1 MPGLLGGVTGDTTLR
16 TDAGGQV
23 LAGMKIDVPTAAIGL
38 LHLGGI
44 DVTYD
49 GENRFTGTAK
59 VELPPAYSSAIDR
72 SSVTFG
78 FEDGELSLLTVEPP
92 PFNPTLPIV
101 GSPPTPVV
109 GLDRVAFSYVRQ
121 PGSRLF
127 QGTVFLIAGPKLF
140 GLSAVDMK
148 GTVALEFP
156 ASKPTTLSA
165 HGDLSVVRAPLGSA
179 YATYTVPSTFK
190 FGGTFKILAVSAVVS
205 GFMDLAHGTFSA
217 SGKASAGP
225 FGGEAV
231 VTNQG
236 LGACI
241 DTPPGV
247 ESIGVSWDW
256 GDLAP
261 SAGCPGLGAAASASA
276 AGGSAAPRVKAT
288 VRGRGRRRSLTFRLP
303 RAAGRRVT
311 FAEQSKRV
319 YRQIGTST
327 RSHGTL
333 PFHSAPGPGGRR
345 DIVAIVEQ
353 GGIPW
358 AKLTVAHYKA
368 PPTRRLRRPR
378 RVVAKRRGSRL
389 LVGWSRVRGA
399 RGYEAR
405 IALPRD
411 GRRLLFFPR
420 AKKHGLRVKGIE
432 ASDRARVSVAA
443 IGPDLRPGRA
453 GKAKLS
459 PRRRQPRRR
468 RRR

>member
-1 MPGLLGGVTGDTTLR
+1 
-16 TDAGGQV
+16 
-23 LAGMKIDVPTAAIGL
+23 
-38 LHLGGI
+38 
-44 DVTYD
+44 
-49 GENRFTGTAK
+49 
-59 VELPPAYSSAIDR
+59 
-72 SSVTFG
+72 
-78 FEDGELSLLTVEPP
+78 
-92 PFNPTLPIV
+92 
-101 GSPPTPVV
+101 
-109 GLDRVAFSYVRQ
+109 
-121 PGSRLF
+121 
-127 QGTVFLIAGPKLF
+127 
-140 GLSAVDMK
+140 
-148 GTVALEFP
+148 
-156 ASKPTTLSA
+156 
-165 HGDLSVVRAPLGSA
+165 
-179 YATYTVPSTFK
+179 
-190 FGGTFKILAVSAVVS
+190 
-205 GFMDLAHGTFSA
+205 MDLAHGTFSA

-327 RSHGTL
+327 RPHGTL
-333 PFHSAPGPGGRR
+333 RFHSAPGPGGRR